1 MKKILIIGAGA
12 MGSAFSL
19 PCIENN
25 NHVSIVGTHLE
36 KKFIKNL
43 KKNYYHKTL
52 KSYLP
57 RKVKI
62 LDYQNLIDEL
72 RNRPDYVVIAVSSK
86 GIDWVCKE
94 LIKNYDKKLSL
105 ILLTKGLVNY
115 NNKMLTISEKI
126 NKLFQKNGLP
136 KQDITSIKGPCL
148 AAGLIN
154 KIRTSTVIAN
164 RNIVSAKKVE
174 RVITTKYYKAE
185 TSKDIIGI
193 EVLSAIKNLY
203 AMLIGASLGLSGPNI
218 RRNIRNKYYHNTS
231 SSLFRESLLE
241 MKNFTVKMNGLQE
254 TTYGLAGLGDL
265 YVSVAGGRNSKMGY
279 YLGLGKKYQNIKRI
293 EMKSITTEGCELA
306 IEIGPIIKKKF
317 KRIQFPIL
325 FALIDAIC
333 KNQKLKIKW

>member
-1 MKKILIIGAGA
+1 M
-12 MGSAFSL
+12 
-19 PCIENN
+19 
-25 NHVSIVGTHLE
+25 V
-36 KKFIKNL
+36 
-43 KKNYYHKTL
+43 
-52 KSYLP
+52 
-57 RKVKI
+57 
-62 LDYQNLIDEL
+62 
-72 RNRPDYVVIAVSSK
+72 
-86 GIDWVCKE
+86 
-94 LIKNYDKKLSL
+94 
-105 ILLTKGLVNY
+105 
-115 NNKMLTISEKI
+115 TISEKI

-218 RRNIRNKYYHNTS
+218 QRNIRNKYYHNTS

-279 YLGLGKKYQNIKRI
+279 YLGLGKKYQNIKRK

-306 IEIGPIIKKKF
+306 LEIGPIIKKKF

>member
-25 NHVSIVGTHLE
+25 NNVSIVGTHLE
-36 KKFIKNL
+36 KKAISSL
-43 KKNYYHKTL
+43 KKNYYHKNL
-52 KSYLP
+52 KSFLP
-57 RKVKI
+57 KKVKI
-62 LDYQNLIDEL
+62 LNHLNLKKEL
-72 RNRPDYVVIAVSSK
+72 NNKPDYVVVAVSSR
-86 GIDWVCKE
+86 GIDWVCE
-94 LIKNYDKKLSL
+94 QLIKNYNKKLSL

-115 NNKMLTISEKI
+115 KNKLITISDKI

-164 RNIVSAKKVE
+164 KNIISAKKIKKI
-174 RVITTKYYKAE
+174 ITTNYYKAE
-185 TSKDIIGI
+185 LSKDLTGV
-193 EVLSAIKNLY
+193 EVLSAIKNIY
-203 AMLIGASLGLSGPNI
+203 AMLIGASLGLSGLNI
-218 RRNIRNKYYHNTS
+218 EKKIRNKYYHNTS
-231 SSLFRESLLE
+231 SLLFRESLLE

-279 YLGLGKKYQNIKRI
+279 YLGIGKKYQDIIRN
-293 EMKSITTEGCELA
+293 EMKDITTEGCDLALELGSL
-306 IEIGPIIKKKF
+306 ILKKF
-317 KRIQFPIL
+317 ERKKFPIL
-325 FALIDAIC
+325 FALIDSIC
-333 KNQKLKIKW
+333 KNKKLKIKW